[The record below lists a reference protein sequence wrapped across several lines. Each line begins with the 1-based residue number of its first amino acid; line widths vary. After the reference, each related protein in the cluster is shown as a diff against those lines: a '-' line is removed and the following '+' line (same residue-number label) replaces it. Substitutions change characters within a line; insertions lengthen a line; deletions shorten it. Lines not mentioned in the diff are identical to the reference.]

1 MIFTKNLLYLK
12 VNMKRLLFI
21 LSAAAA
27 LMISA
32 PAGGQSL
39 LIDKGAFE
47 LTLFDADGI
56 PIMVFP
62 VATGLNP
69 GDKKVAGDHKTP
81 EGTFTITSIEN
92 KSRVTFDYHD
102 GKGPVFAYGPWFF
115 RLKTGF
121 QGIGIHG
128 TCPERDHLIG
138 TRDSHGCIRLHNEDL
153 LKLYPY
159 VFVGMKVVI
168 VPGIEDL
175 RVDGKLKEE
184 DFLTPYPEGEPVTE
198 TAEEQ

>member
-1 MIFTKNLLYLK
+1 MSLILALLA
-12 VNMKRLLFI
+12 VM
-21 LSAAAA
+21 AATPLRAQEW
-27 LMISA
+27 LMV
-32 PAGGQSL
+32 
-39 LIDKGAFE
+39 DKGAFE
-47 LTLFDADGI
+47 ITLFGTDGV
-56 PIMVFP
+56 PVMVFP
-62 VATGLNP
+62 VATGLNA
-69 GDKKVAGDHKTP
+69 GDKKAAGDHKTP

-102 GKGPVFAYGPWFF
+102 GKGPVYAYGPWFF

-153 LKLYPY
+153 LKLYPH

-168 VPGIEDL
+168 VPGAEDL

-184 DFLTPYPEGEPVTE
+184 DFLTPYPVGEAETE
-198 TAEEQ
+198 TTTEQEQEQ